1 MIGVLFV
8 ILLVE
13 NLISS
18 FISLSNG
25 SLMSDNVKGISA
37 LIHWLILIILIVI
50 AVINYSW
57 IYILLMPLCSLISGW
72 IYAYILLNTIFKR

>member
-1 MIGVLFV
+1 MIGILFV

-37 LIHWLILIILIVI
+37 LIHWLILLILIVI